1 VPKDGHN
8 MTKTNHKCCTWQQ
21 TFTIYCQFII
31 TIPLRPGKIADTA
44 SYEPNEYPEPIS
56 VNNTMLTAGIHSNRK
71 ATVACRPVVPTLWVE
86 ASLHKHRHLNV
97 GASVNYPGSI

>member
-1 VPKDGHN
+1 
-8 MTKTNHKCCTWQQ
+8 
-21 TFTIYCQFII
+21 
-31 TIPLRPGKIADTA
+31 
-44 SYEPNEYPEPIS
+44 
-56 VNNTMLTAGIHSNRK
+56 MLTAGIHSNRK